1 MLDTLT
7 YHGWHVFEV
16 VVIISSNKKAKVK
29 HGKGGGTLS
38 FSMEEEEDGEDC
50 EFKGYQSFDLML
62 CFICLQHLLPSLS
75 QCRRKGSWART
86 LQWTPPSYQTGTERL
101 KFMMLPPLLRFDVWS
116 VLVVLQDAERQERER
131 LRQEWVEQQ
140 EKMKSE
146 YTHKVYN
153 VVDVTAV

>member
-1 MLDTLT
+1 
-7 YHGWHVFEV
+7 
-16 VVIISSNKKAKVK
+16 
-29 HGKGGGTLS
+29 
-38 FSMEEEEDGEDC
+38 
-50 EFKGYQSFDLML
+50 
-62 CFICLQHLLPSLS
+62 
-75 QCRRKGSWART
+75 
-86 LQWTPPSYQTGTERL
+86 
-101 KFMMLPPLLRFDVWS
+101 MMLPPLLRFDVWS